1 MFPCSPLIVLVI
13 KCDVRVSRDQK
24 EMKVWDRKIIGSINY
39 VWRGTFSE
47 STTDGTAK
55 ESRQKK
61 ITSVMINT
69 PFIGCETLII
79 WLSGFQ
85 VNLPLLCNHN
95 EVWQK
100 IMHVSVLQGSRSFS
114 SHLHR
119 VISISKNRSTVSLFV
134 RRSNIIYFLH
144 WAKAQRNPEQRR
156 ASGR

>member
-1 MFPCSPLIVLVI
+1 MWYQSLPRSEGNESVGSKNYWQHQLCLMGDFFGENNKWDS
-13 KCDVRVSRDQK
+13 KRVK
-24 EMKVWDRKIIGSINY
+24 
-39 VWRGTFSE
+39 T
-47 STTDGTAK
+47 
-55 ESRQKK
+55 KK
-61 ITSVMINT
+61 KKTSVMINT
-69 PFIGCETLII
+69 PFIGCEILII

-119 VISISKNRSTVSLFV
+119 VISISKNRSIVSLFV